1 MSATS
6 LKYELDD
13 ALQDFVIAAERYEQ
27 CLHPATR
34 EVLDTERK
42 ERRKAVRAITSQLKA
57 LPDGYRVIAQALQD
71 LKTWAQIHGHQKVF
85 EIYDPLA

>member
-13 ALQDFVIAAERYEQ
+13 ALQDFVLAAERYEQ

-42 ERRKAVRAITSQLKA
+42 ERRKAVREITGQLKT
-57 LPDGYRVIAQALQD
+57 LPDGYRVIAEARQD
-71 LKTWAQIHGHQKVF
+71 IKTWARDHGHQKVL

>member
-13 ALQDFVIAAERYEQ
+13 AMQDFVLAAERYEQ
-27 CLHPATR
+27 CMQPQTR
-34 EVLDTERK
+34 EVLDAERK
-42 ERRKAVRAITSQLKA
+42 ERRKAVREIVSQLKA
-57 LPDGYRVIAQALQD
+57 LPDGYGVISQARQD
-71 LKTWAQIHGHQKVF
+71 IKTWARDHGHQKVL